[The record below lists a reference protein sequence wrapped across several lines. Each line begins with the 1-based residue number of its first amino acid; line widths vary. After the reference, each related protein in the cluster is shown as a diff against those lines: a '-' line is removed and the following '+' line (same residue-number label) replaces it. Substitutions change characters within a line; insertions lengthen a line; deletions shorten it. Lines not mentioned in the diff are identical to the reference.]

1 MPCVMRSDLLTL
13 ALLLSLLLTG
23 CDRGEGTFY
32 RETGERFTTYYTI
45 TYRADKP
52 LAAQIDS
59 TMDAFNAVLT

>member
-32 RETGERFTTYYTI
+32 RETGERFTTYYAI
-45 TYRADKP
+45 T
-52 LAAQIDS
+52 
-59 TMDAFNAVLT
+59 